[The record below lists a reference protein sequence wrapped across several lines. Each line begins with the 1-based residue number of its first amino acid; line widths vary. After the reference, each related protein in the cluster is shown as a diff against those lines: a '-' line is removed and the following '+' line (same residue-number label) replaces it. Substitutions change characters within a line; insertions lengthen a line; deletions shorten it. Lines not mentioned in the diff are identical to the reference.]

1 MPLPEEYVIIC
12 HGDDDIAISQY
23 IQTLEHELG
32 DGAMGDVNITK
43 MDGKTST
50 ENDLVNIVRSTP
62 FFSDKRLV
70 ILANP
75 LAKMGR
81 GKRDDSEESES
92 GGSEGSTISA
102 GDIRKR
108 FISLLNELPG
118 STALVLIVEDSL
130 AWDSKTKG
138 KTWEV
143 LKGSHFLM
151 KWAGQNPEKVLI
163 KPFPLPDPR
172 DMPDWIIKEAATK
185 NCRIKPDA
193 AAELAQYVGNDTRLA
208 ALEIEKLS
216 LYVGG
221 TRPVEIE
228 DVMALSTSTSSA
240 TIWNLVDA
248 IGQKSPHRAMLLFHQ
263 LLETKDVQFEI
274 FPMIIRQFRLLLMA
288 REVLDA
294 RGDEG
299 LIIKELGVA
308 PYVARNLNKQAASF
322 SMPKLEKI
330 YYQLMKIEEDSK
342 SGGGDLEVAIDSLIV
357 SAAR

>member
-1 MPLPEEYVIIC
+1 MPLPEENVIIC

-23 IQTLEHELG
+23 IQMLEHELG

-43 MDGKTST
+43 MDGRTSS

-62 FFSDKRLV
+62 FFSEKRLV
-70 ILANP
+70 ILSNP
-75 LAKMGR
+75 LTKMGR
-81 GKRDDSEESES
+81 GKRDDAEESES
-92 GGSEGSTISA
+92 GSSEGSV
-102 GDIRKR
+102 GDTKKR
-108 FISLLNELPG
+108 FISLLDVLPG

-130 AWDSKTKG
+130 SWDSKTKG
-138 KTWEV
+138 KSWEV

-151 KWAGQNPEKVLI
+151 KWASQNPGKVLI

-172 DMPDWIIKEAATK
+172 DMPDWIIKEAAGK

-216 LYVGG
+216 IYVEG
-221 TRPVEIE
+221 TRPVEME

-248 IGQKSPHRAMLLFHQ
+248 IGQKNPHRAMLLFHQ

-288 REVLDA
+288 REVLDD

-299 LIIKELGVA
+299 MITRELGVA

-357 SAAR
+357 SAAG

>member
-1 MPLPEEYVIIC
+1 MPLPLENVIIC

-23 IQTLEHELG
+23 IHTLERELG

-43 MDGKTST
+43 MDGKTSS
-50 ENDLVNIVRSTP
+50 ENDLINIVRSTP
-62 FFSDKRLV
+62 FFSEKRLV

-81 GKRDDSEESES
+81 GKRDDSDESES
-92 GGSEGSTISA
+92 GGNEGSA

-118 STALVLIVEDSL
+118 STALVLVVEDSL
-130 AWDSKTKG
+130 SWDSKTKG
-138 KTWEV
+138 RSWEV

-151 KWAGQNPEKVLI
+151 KWASQNSGKVLI
-163 KPFPLPDPR
+163 KSFPLPDPR
-172 DMPDWIIKEAATK
+172 DMPDWIIKEAARK

-221 TRPVEIE
+221 TRPVEME

-248 IGQKSPHRAMLLFHQ
+248 IGQKNSHRAMLLFHQ

-294 RGDEG
+294 RGDEAM
-299 LIIKELGVA
+299 ITRELGVA

-357 SAAR
+357 SAVG